1 MADDSRSGC
10 MLDDPHKSNVLF
22 VRPLA
27 MPCSNPR
34 RQSPLPSARPAPA
47 CSSARTMHARI
58 HVHRIRTCTYTRGPA
73 VKTRFFCGCGNEMS
87 QQNYSDAGST
97 TSEYMYMYGISHVH
111 MSCMV
116 KNYSDLGL
124 ATHHARRAQPS
135 PPSDIRVSPRGL

>member
-47 CSSARTMHARI
+47 YSSPLTMHVHSPHSPI
-58 HVHRIRTCTYTRGPA
+58 HIHTRTCISPPRIIM
-73 VKTRFFCGCGNEMS
+73 RICFCLCNHELES
-87 QQNYSDAGST
+87 CT
-97 TSEYMYMYGISHVH
+97 TMENKGLYGFSHVH
-111 MSCMV
+111 LNCMV
-116 KNYSDLGL
+116 KNYSDVGS
-124 ATHHARRAQPS
+124 ATHHARRAQPR
-135 PPSDIRVSPRGL
+135 PPIDISVSPRCL